1 MEWTQEFRETK
12 KQGKEVSLSVL
23 ECLRHADLITD
34 VRETMTSTEFS
45 CLTTWELFL
54 DDSPNVASF
63 FFSLSICQPI
73 PAAAKKLTIRKA
85 AAYRCDK
92 LVDVRTVKCMKI
104 EKADLKREKRRAALR
119 ARFTI

>member
-1 MEWTQEFRETK
+1 MFTSCRSHHRRKGDNDFHRIQ
-12 KQGKEVSLSVL
+12 LSHHMGIVL
-23 ECLRHADLITD
+23 GR
-34 VRETMTSTEFS
+34 FS
-45 CLTTWELFL
+45 KRRF
-54 DDSPNVASF
+54 V

-104 EKADLKREKRRAALR
+104 EKADLKREKRGAALR